1 VTLVNEWVARRL
13 FFSYSIR
20 SLHEEKEKLVVIKR
34 KYAGIF
40 PSIVSVE
47 STDEFGKKGR
57 KTEGKKV

>member
-1 VTLVNEWVARRL
+1 MGCAETV
-13 FFSYSIR
+13 FSYSIR

-40 PSIVSVE
+40 PSIVSISITVE